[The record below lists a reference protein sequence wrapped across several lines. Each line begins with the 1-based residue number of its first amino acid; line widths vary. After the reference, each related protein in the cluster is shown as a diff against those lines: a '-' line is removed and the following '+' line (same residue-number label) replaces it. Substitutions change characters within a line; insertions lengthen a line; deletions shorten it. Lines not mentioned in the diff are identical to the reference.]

1 MDSLIHILSNNLI
14 LENHILLLFKTSLYN
29 SRKQEKVT
37 LRKLIRIITQVKD
50 IAKESAGKDDNN
62 YVITGNR
69 GKRSQM
75 FFKIGV
81 LKSLAIFTRKH
92 LCWNRFLAKLQASL
106 ALSCKYCEN
115 FKDSIFYRTPPV
127 AASVKALLL
136 IKVYRYSEIFLT
148 AMLLL
153 SLKASVL
160 EEVRILCVMPQYQY
174 DVNTKVQK
182 YS

>member
-127 AASVKALLL
+127 AASVKALFL